1 MKKFVLVL
9 IAALSISGQAFAHGG
24 RGYGGGHVGW
34 VGPAIIGG
42 IIGYE
47 LHRPQ
52 PYYYPPVVVQQP
64 PVVVQQMPP
73 QVIYQQ
79 PAMPYGYHYEN
90 ILDAYCNCYRQ
101 VLVPNQ

>member
-9 IAALSISGQAFAHGG
+9 IAVLSMSGQAFAHGG

-90 ILDAYCNCYRQ
+90 ILDANCNCYRQ